1 MIIHLLKAQ
10 WELFGLRAP
19 AFSWL
24 VSAGLIAYCA
34 SILFRQL
41 RESKIRQRTLSVADR
56 RLDGLDQ
63 GHPAA
68 EDRRSGISGRLLQ
81 KIDGIFNDLP
91 SLVTAWQTI
100 SASVISKTDRNGQ
113 ERFWIAEDIGAV
125 FSESAAAGSQGYR
138 NASAIITGVGLLAT
152 FLAILIALLD
162 VRLANNRIQGL
173 DLLIQGLSGKFLS
186 SVVAVACATTLV
198 FFEKGLF
205 YPVKVRTLA
214 LGVTLRNLLPRLTP
228 SQILLDSHKEIVDQL
243 EALRG
248 RDAAFA
254 SELGQGLAHTI
265 EPALDTMAVRFNE
278 SLTGAAQSQVG
289 HMSESPGST
298 AAMLKQ
304 MNSQLAMTGRV
315 LNDLVELATRTAANE
330 AASRQTQ
337 VEQMTGAV
345 GNLMGRLEDHT
356 GESVGSMEKA
366 IAAITLDMSH
376 KMTDLSTRM
385 AAVIEQASQR
395 SMGSTREVLD
405 HAGSLASRS
414 TEQLA
419 ALLEKH
425 SAEMARADALRGAF
439 DNTLREFMSAIGR
452 HNETTEGLA
461 SLAAETNRNISYLAG
476 IARSVAE
483 SQETAARMLDSSSGQ
498 IERLTGFA
506 REQEEVWERIQASMT
521 GYETMFQ
528 TVEGHARELL
538 AQIARHLG
546 GYSSVTEKHFT
557 LLATTADNF
566 ISQATGRLSGSID
579 ELGEQLDELHDAV
592 SKMACASQDMR

>member
-205 YPVKVRTLA
+205 HPVKVRTLA

-337 VEQMTGAV
+337 VEQVTGAV
-345 GNLMGRLEDHT
+345 GNLVGRLQDHT
-356 GESVGSMEKA
+356 GESMGSMEKA

-385 AAVIEQASQR
+385 AAVIEQTSQR
-395 SMGSTREVLD
+395 SMGSAREVLD
-405 HAGSLASRS
+405 QAGSLASRS

-425 SAEMARADALRGAF
+425 SAEMGRADALRGAF
-439 DNTLREFMSAIGR
+439 DSTLREFMSAIGR
-452 HNETTEGLA
+452 HNETTEGLS
-461 SLAAETNRNISYLAG
+461 SLAAETNRNISSLAG
-476 IARSVAE
+476 IARSVAA

-506 REQEEVWERIQASMT
+506 REQEEVWQRIQASMT

>member
-356 GESVGSMEKA
+356 GESMGSMEKA

-425 SAEMARADALRGAF
+425 SAEMGRADALRGAF

-528 TVEGHARELL
+528 TVESHARELL